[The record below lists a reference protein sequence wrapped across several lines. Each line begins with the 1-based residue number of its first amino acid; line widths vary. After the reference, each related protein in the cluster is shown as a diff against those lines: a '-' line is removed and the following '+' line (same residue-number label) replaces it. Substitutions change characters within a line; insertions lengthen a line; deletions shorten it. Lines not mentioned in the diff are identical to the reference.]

1 MSIPRI
7 PARRRVA
14 PARRAFTLVEMVV
27 CMAVMGLVFVA
38 LYAAIAQGYKTIGLA
53 REDLRATQILLE
65 KTELTRLYTWS
76 QVTNTASFPPFTV
89 KYYPTTNGEAQG
101 VTYSGTYK
109 VTSLSTSTVPD
120 KKLKDENY
128 ASEVRVVT
136 ITLDWTS
143 GNLQRSRSLST
154 LVSANGIQNYVY

>member
-1 MSIPRI
+1 MNITRI
-7 PARRRVA
+7 PVTRRGA

-27 CMAVMGLVFVA
+27 CMAIMGVVFVA

-76 QVTNTASFPPFTV
+76 QATNSASFPAFTV
-89 KYYPTTNGEAQG
+89 NYYPNTNGLGQG

-109 VTSLSTSTVPD
+109 VTSLTTSTVPD

-136 ITLDWTS
+136 ITLNWTS
-143 GNLQRSRSLST
+143 GNLPRSRSLST
-154 LVSANGIQNYVY
+154 LVSAKGIQNYVY